1 MILLPKYKG
10 FSQEKT
16 VGEYKILIPD
26 PPDLRLIGNKDLPTH
41 KQKFIPTLVPK
52 DIMQWDKK
60 SRDEFEDNE
69 WGKRNNGY
77 WFWNN
82 NNLEWITG
90 TNYFYVNFWK
100 IDIGL
105 PSFIDSDRDWFY
117 MWWYV
122 QNNPKAKG
130 FINLENRRGGKTW
143 RGVCCVFEATSK
155 TPNAQSGI
163 QSKTD
168 TDGGKVFKKLVFS
181 WRKVPYFFKPIDSG
195 DSNPKTRL
203 DFIEPSKRNSKVQH
217 KEYSLA
223 LDSFIDYESSGEE
236 AYDGTK
242 QLVNYQ
248 DEIGKTKTINVNER
262 IKIVSECVVDGS
274 KIIGKIIA
282 TSTVE
287 ELEKKGG
294 KFCKMVWD
302 RSDPNKDLLPNGQ
315 TQSGLL
321 RYFKPSEYGYRGE
334 DENGKPFIDE
344 YGYSDVKRTGEY
356 LDKILA
362 ALKTREDKNSFRR
375 KYPRKITDCF
385 IQDSKKSVYDTDKI
399 EQQKNHNETLPD
411 NILVRGD
418 FKWTDGEKDKLPVI
432 WHPNENGKWLVAWMP
447 KPEDRCKQVFKNS
460 LRTPA
465 NTDVGCFGLD
475 PYDNRVTVDS
485 RKSDAASYGFR
496 KFDPMVPY
504 DSGIFVS
511 EYVNRPELPEIMWE
525 DVILQSVFYGWEVL
539 IETNKIGTTNYFRMR
554 GYWNYLMKR
563 PEETQTDSSKSMDDP
578 GIPMSGAEPR
588 QALVYATES
597 HIINRVGLIQE
608 EGIAPYM
615 GKCYFKKL
623 LDNWDE
629 FDFDAEWTKFDSM
642 VGAGLALLGARKY
655 IPRKKNRET
664 IKLFESMDSAS
675 SNSWNA
681 SNGLPPQRIKKED
694 K

>member
-10 FSQEKT
+10 FTQEKQ
-16 VGEYKILIPD
+16 VGEYKILLPD
-26 PPDLRLIGNKDLPTH
+26 PPDLRLIGNKDLPKE
-41 KQKFIPTLVPK
+41 KQKFYVTPVPK

-60 SRDEFEDNE
+60 SRDEFEDKE
-69 WGKRNNGY
+69 WEKRRNGY
-77 WFWNN
+77 WWWNN
-82 NNLEWITG
+82 GTLEYVTG
-90 TNYFYVNFWK
+90 CNYFYINFWK

-117 MWWYV
+117 LWKHCV
-122 QNNPKAKG
+122 DNPKAKG
-130 FINLENRRGGKTW
+130 LINLEGRRGGKTW
-143 RGVCCVFEATSK
+143 RGVCVVFEATSR

-168 TDGGKVFKKLVFS
+168 TDGSKVFKKLVFS
-181 WRKVPYFFKPIDSG
+181 WRKLPYFFKPIDSG

-203 DFIEPSKRNSKVQH
+203 DFTEPSKRNTKVQS

-248 DEIGKTKTINVNER
+248 DEIGKTKLINVSER

-274 KIIGKIIA
+274 RVIGKILA

-294 KFCKMVWD
+294 KFCKIVWD

-334 DENGKPFIDE
+334 DEKGVPFIDE

-356 LDKILA
+356 FDKMLA

-385 IQDSKKSVYDTDKI
+385 ISDSKKSVYDTDKI
-399 EQQKNHNETLPD
+399 EQQLNHNETLPD
-411 NILVRGD
+411 NLLVRGD
-418 FKWTDGEKDKLPVI
+418 FKWTEGVEDRLPVI
-432 WHPNENGKWLVAWMP
+432 WHPHDNGKWQISWMP
-447 KPEDRCKQVFKNS
+447 KPEDRCRQIMIHGLKAPGNIE
-460 LRTPA
+460 
-465 NTDVGCFGLD
+465 VGCIGLD
-475 PYDNRVTVDS
+475 PYDNKTTVDN
-485 RKSDAASYGFR
+485 RKSDAAGYGFR
-496 KFDPMVPY
+496 KFDPMIPY

-511 EYVNRPELPEIMWE
+511 EYVNRPEMPEIMWE
-525 DVILQSVFYGWEVL
+525 DMLLQSVFYGWEIL
-539 IETNKIGTTNYFRMR
+539 IESNKIGTINHFRRR
-554 GYWNYLMKR
+554 GYIKYLMMR
-563 PEETQTDSSKSMDDP
+563 PEETQTDASEKMDEP
-578 GIPMSGAEPR
+578 GIPMSGDEAR
-588 QALVYATES
+588 MALINATES
-597 HIINRVGLIQE
+597 YIIRKVGLIQE
-608 EGIAPYM
+608 EGVAPYM
-615 GKCYFKKL
+615 GKCLFKKL
-623 LDNWDE
+623 LDNWNE
-629 FDFDAEWTKFDSM
+629 FDFETPWTKFDSM

-655 IPRKKNRET
+655 IPRKNNRET
-664 IKLFESMDSAS
+664 IKLFEEYS
-675 SNSWNA
+675 SGVSTQNN
-681 SNGLPPQRIKKED
+681 RIPSGRVNQKST
-694 K
+694 